1 MLFVYRIL
9 INLFFPILIISLKL
23 RVLLGKEDKIR
34 FKEKYLIDSSIDNR
48 DKNKQLIWFHAASI
62 GEVTSIIDLIKSL
75 DNQDSKLEF
84 LITTVTLSSGKI
96 CEKIFD
102 KKSNIHH
109 RYFPID
115 SYKIVKKFLSL
126 YNPNLVIF
134 VDSEIWPNFLLE
146 IKKKN
151 IPLVLLNARITNKTL
166 KRWKLFPR
174 TASKVFNTFDLCIS
188 SSINSK
194 DNLEKLNAKNVKY
207 FGNLKFSTNF
217 ELTKLNNKIDNY
229 LSNFKVWCATNTHE
243 GEELLCINTH
253 KEIKKNIKNVITII
267 IPRHINRVPKIIT
280 MCKDHNLKIQILDEE
295 NTINKQTEI
304 LIVNSFGVLPKYYDY
319 CDSVFIGK
327 STLKK
332 LRLVGGQN
340 PIEAAKLGCKIY
352 HGKYVYNFQEVYS
365 LLNSYEISQEIVN
378 HLDLAEKITLDFE
391 KTAHSKNKN
400 IDTINQYRK
409 KILETTNMEIKNIL
423 KNENL

>member
-1 MLFVYRIL
+1 
-9 INLFFPILIISLKL
+9 
-23 RVLLGKEDKIR
+23 
-34 FKEKYLIDSSIDNR
+34 
-48 DKNKQLIWFHAASI
+48 
-62 GEVTSIIDLIKSL
+62 
-75 DNQDSKLEF
+75 
-84 LITTVTLSSGKI
+84 
-96 CEKIFD
+96 
-102 KKSNIHH
+102 
-109 RYFPID
+109 
-115 SYKIVKKFLSL
+115 
-126 YNPNLVIF
+126 
-134 VDSEIWPNFLLE
+134 
-146 IKKKN
+146 
-151 IPLVLLNARITNKTL
+151 
-166 KRWKLFPR
+166 
-174 TASKVFNTFDLCIS
+174 
-188 SSINSK
+188 
-194 DNLEKLNAKNVKY
+194 
-207 FGNLKFSTNF
+207 
-217 ELTKLNNKIDNY
+217 
-229 LSNFKVWCATNTHE
+229 
-243 GEELLCINTH
+243 
-253 KEIKKNIKNVITII
+253 
-267 IPRHINRVPKIIT
+267 

-400 IDTINQYRK
+400 IDTINQYGK

>member
-146 IKKKN
+146 IKKK
-151 IPLVLLNARITNKTL
+151 I
-166 KRWKLFPR
+166 
-174 TASKVFNTFDLCIS
+174 
-188 SSINSK
+188 
-194 DNLEKLNAKNVKY
+194 
-207 FGNLKFSTNF
+207 
-217 ELTKLNNKIDNY
+217 Y
-229 LSNFKVWCATNTHE
+229 L
-243 GEELLCINTH
+243 
-253 KEIKKNIKNVITII
+253 
-267 IPRHINRVPKIIT
+267 
-280 MCKDHNLKIQILDEE
+280 
-295 NTINKQTEI
+295 
-304 LIVNSFGVLPKYYDY
+304 
-319 CDSVFIGK
+319 
-327 STLKK
+327 
-332 LRLVGGQN
+332 
-340 PIEAAKLGCKIY
+340 
-352 HGKYVYNFQEVYS
+352 
-365 LLNSYEISQEIVN
+365 
-378 HLDLAEKITLDFE
+378 
-391 KTAHSKNKN
+391 
-400 IDTINQYRK
+400 
-409 KILETTNMEIKNIL
+409 
-423 KNENL
+423 

>member
-400 IDTINQYRK
+400 IDTINQYGK